1 MATATNTNLGSNSS
15 NAKRSGPSLDAWAV
29 LLALGLA
36 FLIWSGVVKHI
47 PW

>member
-1 MATATNTNLGSNSS
+1 MATATNPASNSS
-15 NAKRSGPSLDAWAV
+15 SAKRTGFSLDAWAV
-29 LLALGLA
+29 VLALGLA

>member
-1 MATATNTNLGSNSS
+1 MATATNLHSKSDNPTRTTLSV
-15 NAKRSGPSLDAWAV
+15 DAWAV
-29 LLALGLA
+29 VLALGLA

>member
-1 MATATNTNLGSNSS
+1 MATATNL
-15 NAKRSGPSLDAWAV
+15 RSKSDNPTRITLSVDGWAV
-29 LLALGLA
+29 VLALGLA